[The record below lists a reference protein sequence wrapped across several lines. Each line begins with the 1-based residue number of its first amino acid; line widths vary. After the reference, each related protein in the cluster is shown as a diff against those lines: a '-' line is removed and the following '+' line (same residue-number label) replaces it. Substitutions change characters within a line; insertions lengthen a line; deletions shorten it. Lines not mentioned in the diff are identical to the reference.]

1 MSECVLVYN
10 ELNLFHY
17 IGESTSNEGV
27 EEEGETGGEPL
38 HEEGNEEQDNE
49 RVEESKDHKEPQHEE
64 ATAPI
69 PCTEISSDFNSKD
82 ILHVHQDNE

>member
-49 RVEESKDHKEPQHEE
+49 REESKDHEEPQHEE

-69 PCTEISSDFNSKD
+69 PCTEISSDFNSKYSEYYLMY
-82 ILHVHQDNE
+82 ICV

>member
-1 MSECVLVYN
+1 MSECVPVYN

-49 RVEESKDHKEPQHEE
+49 RVEESKDHEEPQHEE
-64 ATAPI
+64 ATA
-69 PCTEISSDFNSKD
+69 DFNSKYMYIYINKIVID
-82 ILHVHQDNE
+82 FYLLI